1 MDRQK
6 IVTFGE
12 IMLRLTPP
20 DYLRF
25 NQTNLFRASYGG
37 SEANVAVSLANYGL
51 QSEFVTRLPDNR
63 VADACIDDL
72 RRYGVR
78 TDAILR
84 GGKRL
89 GIYYMEEAAAMRSS
103 HVVYD
108 RADSAFDTL
117 QPGMIDW
124 DGIFRGAS
132 WFHWSGISAAVSA
145 GTAAVCA
152 AALSLIHI

>member
-1 MDRQK
+1 
-6 IVTFGE
+6 
-12 IMLRLTPP
+12 
-20 DYLRF
+20 
-25 NQTNLFRASYGG
+25 
-37 SEANVAVSLANYGL
+37 
-51 QSEFVTRLPDNR
+51 
-63 VADACIDDL
+63 
-72 RRYGVR
+72 
-78 TDAILR
+78 
-84 GGKRL
+84 
-89 GIYYMEEAAAMRSS
+89 MEEAAAIRSS

-152 AALSLIHI
+152 EAIAAAHARTDRLVRHQLPKNLWKYGKEPQEVSAR